1 MSLCLLLLLAVEGVQ
16 NVRRDEE
23 WAAAG
28 CCCEPSCRAGRAELS
43 LSEAELVLQ
52 CQQEVCWAGTCQG
65 CCSVCLEPG
74 RCRGMYT
81 SGFLI
86 PGVVV
91 FLLNISV
98 TECGGF
104 AADQVK
110 ESRTDG
116 SHGYPSA
123 LF

>member
-1 MSLCLLLLLAVEGVQ
+1 MSEGMRSRLLQGAAVSPHAGLAGL
-16 NVRRDEE
+16 
-23 WAAAG
+23 AG
-28 CCCEPSCRAGRAELS
+28 LAGRRELS
-43 LSEAELVLQ
+43 PSEAELVLQ
-52 CQQEVCWAGTCQG
+52 CWQEVCWAGTCQG

-74 RCRGMYT
+74 RCRGMYA

-86 PGVVV
+86 PGVAV
-91 FLLNISV
+91 FLLDISV

>member
-1 MSLCLLLLLAVEGVQ
+1 MSEGMRSGLLQGAAVSPHAGLAGQ
-16 NVRRDEE
+16 
-23 WAAAG
+23 
-28 CCCEPSCRAGRAELS
+28 SC

-74 RCRGMYT
+74 RCRGMYA